1 MVFANFI
8 DTYYDIIDE
17 FKSKSNLQKNRTEEI
32 NREHKEIVEAIM
44 ERDILKAREKMCY
57 HLQKVKESALDDEK
71 GKNIETS
78 SK

>member
-1 MVFANFI
+1 MFANFI

-17 FKSKSNLQKNRTEEI
+17 FKSKSNQQKNRTEEI

-44 ERDILKAREKMCY
+44 ERDVKKAREKMCY

-71 GKNIETS
+71 GKNVKNI

>member
-1 MVFANFI
+1 
-8 DTYYDIIDE
+8 
-17 FKSKSNLQKNRTEEI
+17 
-32 NREHKEIVEAIM
+32 M

-78 SK
+78 SKIKT